1 MDFMMD
7 KLSWLLDKF
16 GAEVPQV
23 NIPWEKLN
31 TMMDVLNPYLAQA
44 NIIFP
49 VDAILT
55 MLIILGGI
63 RAILL
68 VIWSISFVRKML
80 PF

>member
-16 GAEVPQV
+16 GAKIPSIT
-23 NIPWEKLN
+23 IPWEKFHAGMDLITPHLS
-31 TMMDVLNPYLAQA
+31 TMNVL
-44 NIIFP
+44 FP
-49 VDAILT
+49 VDTILT
-55 MLIILGGI
+55 ILILWGTF

-68 VIWSISFVRKML
+68 IIWTITFVRKML